1 MSERIGFIG
10 LGVMGQPMARNLV
23 AAGFE
28 LVVHTR
34 SAEVLDAFRA
44 DGIAVGADPA
54 DVARRSDIV
63 ISMVSDGAAVRDIML
78 GDDGVL
84 GAVAPGGLVVD
95 VSTSEPG
102 ISCELAV
109 AAAQRGI
116 GMLDAPVSG
125 GDVGAREATLS
136 IMVGG
141 EASDLERA
149 RPVLEAMGKTITH
162 VGPAGAGQVVKAC
175 NQVVVAITYAAVSEA
190 LVLASGAG
198 VDRAAVLDVLSG
210 GLAANRIMEVR
221 RRNFLEHDFTPG
233 FRVDLH
239 HKDLRIAL
247 DTGDDL
253 DVGLPVA
260 AAVQQMLVELRALG
274 HGDLDH
280 SSLLLIAERRAAAG
294 PVS

>member
-1 MSERIGFIG
+1 VSERIGFIG

-34 SAEVLDAFRA
+34 SAAVLDAFRA

-63 ISMVSDGAAVRDIML
+63 ITMVSDGAAVRDVVL
-78 GDDGVL
+78 GEDGVL
-84 GAVAPGGLVVD
+84 GAVAPGALIID
-95 VSTSEPG
+95 MSTIEPA
-102 ISCELAV
+102 ISRELAA

-136 IMVGG
+136 IMIGG
-141 EASDLERA
+141 EAGDLDRA
-149 RPVLEAMGKTITH
+149 RPVLDGLGATITH

-175 NQVVVAITYAAVSEA
+175 NQIVVAITYAAVSEA
-190 LVLASGAG
+190 LVLASSAG

-221 RRNFLEHDFTPG
+221 RRNLLEHDFTPG

-239 HKDLRIAL
+239 HKDLAIAL

-280 SSLLLIAERRAAAG
+280 SSLLLIAERRAAVAAAL
-294 PVS
+294 

>member
-1 MSERIGFIG
+1 MSGRIGFIG
-10 LGVMGQPMARNLV
+10 LGVMGRPMARNLV

-28 LVVHTR
+28 LTVHTR

-44 DGIAVGADPA
+44 DGIAVGTDPA

-63 ISMVSDGAAVRDIML
+63 ITMVSDGAAVRDVML

-84 GAVAPGGLVVD
+84 GAVASGGLVID
-95 VSTSEPG
+95 MSTIEPA
-102 ISCELAV
+102 ISRELAA
-109 AAAQRGI
+109 AAAQRGV

-141 EASDLERA
+141 EAGDLDRA
-149 RPVLEAMGKTITH
+149 RPVLEAVGKTITH

-175 NQVVVAITYAAVSEA
+175 NQIVVAITYAAVSEA

-221 RRNFLEHDFTPG
+221 RRNLLEHDFTPG

-280 SSLLLIAERRAAAG
+280 SSLLLIAERHAA
-294 PVS
+294 PVQ

>member
-1 MSERIGFIG
+1 VSGCIGFIG
-10 LGVMGQPMARNLV
+10 LGVMGRPMARNLV

-28 LVVHTR
+28 LIVHTR
-34 SAEVLDAFRA
+34 NAEVLDAFRA
-44 DGIAVGADPA
+44 DGIAVGTDPA

-63 ISMVSDGAAVRDIML
+63 ITMVSDGAAVRDVML

-84 GAVAPGGLVVD
+84 GAVASGGLVID
-95 VSTSEPG
+95 MSTIEPA
-102 ISCELAV
+102 ISRELAE
-109 AAAQRGI
+109 AAAQRGV

-141 EASDLERA
+141 EAGDLDRA

-175 NQVVVAITYAAVSEA
+175 NQIVVAITYAAVSEA

-221 RRNFLEHDFTPG
+221 RHNLLEHDFTPG

-274 HGDLDH
+274 YGDLDH
-280 SSLLLIAERRAAAG
+280 SSLLLIAERHAA
-294 PVS
+294 PVQ

>member
-1 MSERIGFIG
+1 MSERIGFLG
-10 LGVMGQPMARNLV
+10 LGVMGRPMARNLV

-28 LVVHTR
+28 LTVHTR

-63 ISMVSDGAAVRDIML
+63 ISMVSDGAAVREVMV
-78 GDDGVL
+78 GGVL
-84 GAVAPGGLVVD
+84 GALEPGGLIID
-95 VSTSEPG
+95 MSTIEPAVSR
-102 ISCELAV
+102 ELAA

-141 EASDLERA
+141 EPGDLDRA
-149 RPVLEAMGKTITH
+149 RPILEALGRTITH

-175 NQVVVAITYAAVSEA
+175 NQIVVAITYAAVSEA

-221 RRNFLEHDFTPG
+221 RRNLLEHDFTPG

-280 SSLLLIAERRAAAG
+280 SSLLLIAERHAG
-294 PVS
+294 PGR

>member
-1 MSERIGFIG
+1 
-10 LGVMGQPMARNLV
+10 
-23 AAGFE
+23 
-28 LVVHTR
+28 
-34 SAEVLDAFRA
+34 
-44 DGIAVGADPA
+44 
-54 DVARRSDIV
+54 
-63 ISMVSDGAAVRDIML
+63 MVSDGAAVRDIML
-78 GDDGVL
+78 GEHGVI
-84 GAVAPGGLVVD
+84 GAIEPGGLIID
-95 VSTSEPG
+95 MSTIEPAVSR
-102 ISCELAV
+102 ELAA
-109 AAAQRGI
+109 AAAQRGV

-141 EASDLERA
+141 EASDLDRA
-149 RPVLEAMGKTITH
+149 RAVLGAMGKTITH

-175 NQVVVAITYAAVSEA
+175 NQIVVAITYAAVSEA

-210 GLAANRIMEVR
+210 GLAANRIMEMR
-221 RRNFLEHDFTPG
+221 RRNLLEHDFTPG

-294 PVS
+294 PAQ

>member
-1 MSERIGFIG
+1 VSERIGFLG

-23 AAGFE
+23 AAGHQ
-28 LVVHTR
+28 LTVHTR

-44 DGIAVGADPA
+44 DGIATGSDPA

-63 ISMVSDGAAVRDIML
+63 ISMVSDGAAVRDVML
-78 GDDGVL
+78 GEHGAL
-84 GAVAPGGLVVD
+84 GAIEPGGLLID
-95 VSTSEPG
+95 MSTIEPAVSR
-102 ISCELAV
+102 ELAA
-109 AAAQRGI
+109 AAAQRGV

-125 GDVGAREATLS
+125 GDVGARQGTLS

-141 EASDLERA
+141 EAADLDRA
-149 RPVLEAMGKTITH
+149 RPVLEVLGATITH

-175 NQVVVAITYAAVSEA
+175 NQIVVAITYAAVSEA

-221 RRNFLEHDFTPG
+221 RHNLLEHDFTPG

-294 PVS
+294 G